1 MVRKRRIGENAHD
14 KGYFWVSLLVLP
26 NKIEN
31 TEKHTSTW
39 IIFAQTKTSEQ
50 RIKIKNIPIMYR
62 MIFRAMGFERAYK
75 PQKAEWVQVAALAA
89 GLGASLL
96 GGASSASAA
105 RKAERL
111 RKEQDAKNEALYNRR
126 YNESYIDT
134 AAGRNAIQ
142 QATDYAKEMNKKA
155 EGSAAVTGGTDAAT
169 AQAKEAGNRMIGQ
182 TIGNLAAQDTQ
193 RRENADAA
201 FAQQQAN
208 STSQQMSIAQQ
219 RADAIAQVAGG
230 ASNALIQ
237 GATMVGSTNTPQKA
251 GNAQVKAANALG
263 EQAKANYNALSDAQK
278 NGILPTQPSMQEYAD
293 AHGMPTDEQMGYKRR
308 DGLIG

>member
-1 MVRKRRIGENAHD
+1 
-14 KGYFWVSLLVLP
+14 
-26 NKIEN
+26 
-31 TEKHTSTW
+31 
-39 IIFAQTKTSEQ
+39 
-50 RIKIKNIPIMYR
+50 MYR
-62 MIFRAMGFERAYK
+62 TIFRAMNLERAYQ
-75 PQKAEWVQVAALAA
+75 PQRAEWVQYAALAA

-126 YNESYIDT
+126 YNESYIDS
-134 AAGRNAIQ
+134 AAGRNAIR

-169 AQAKEAGNRMIGQ
+169 AQAKEAGNKMIGQ

-237 GATMVGSTNTPQKA
+237 GATMVKGSTNTPQKA
-251 GNAQVKAANALG
+251 GNAAQIAYKKVVETNPDTIPTTSPA
-263 EQAKANYNALSDAQK
+263 EYAQK
-278 NGILPTQPSMQEYAD
+278 Y
-293 AHGMPTDEQMGYKRR
+293 GMPTDEQMGYKRR

>member
-1 MVRKRRIGENAHD
+1 MA
-14 KGYFWVSLLVLP
+14 
-26 NKIEN
+26 
-31 TEKHTSTW
+31 TTSQ
-39 IIFAQTKTSEQ
+39 I
-50 RIKIKNIPIMYR
+50 
-62 MIFRAMGFERAYK
+62 
-75 PQKAEWVQVAALAA
+75 VA
-89 GLGASLL
+89 
-96 GGASSASAA
+96 ASSASAA

-126 YNESYIDT
+126 YNESYIDS
-134 AAGRNAIQ
+134 AAGRNAIR
-142 QATDYAKEMNKKA
+142 QATDYAKEMNRKA

-169 AQAKEAGNRMIGQ
+169 AQAKEAGNKMIGQ

-237 GATMVGSTNTPQKA
+237 GATMVNSTNTTQKA

>member
-1 MVRKRRIGENAHD
+1 M
-14 KGYFWVSLLVLP
+14 
-26 NKIEN
+26 
-31 TEKHTSTW
+31 
-39 IIFAQTKTSEQ
+39 
-50 RIKIKNIPIMYR
+50 
-62 MIFRAMGFERAYK
+62 
-75 PQKAEWVQVAALAA
+75 QVAALAA

-105 RKAERL
+105 RKADRL
-111 RKEQDAKNEALYNRR
+111 RREQDAKNEALYNRR
-126 YNESYIDT
+126 YNESYIDS
-134 AAGRNAIQ
+134 AAGRNAIR
-142 QATDYAKEMNKKA
+142 QATDYAKEMNRKA

-169 AQAKEAGNRMIGQ
+169 AQAKEAGNKMIGQ

-237 GATMVGSTNTPQKA
+237 GATMVKGSTNTPQKA
-251 GNAQVKAANALG
+251 GNAAQIAYKKVVETNPDTIPTTSPA
-263 EQAKANYNALSDAQK
+263 EYAQK
-278 NGILPTQPSMQEYAD
+278 Y
-293 AHGMPTDEQMGYKRR
+293 GMPTDEQMGYKRR